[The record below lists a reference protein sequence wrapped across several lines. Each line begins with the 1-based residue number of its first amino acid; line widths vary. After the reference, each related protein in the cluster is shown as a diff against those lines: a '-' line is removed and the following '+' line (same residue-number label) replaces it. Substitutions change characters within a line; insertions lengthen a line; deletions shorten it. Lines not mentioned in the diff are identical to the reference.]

1 MNWFNRGVRA
11 PVIQNLRQQ
20 QSIAQQAKF
29 IREEP
34 SEGEA
39 TPVPMPD
46 LSFDNLTD
54 TMKTLFRKLYADI
67 LSHGELGPGSSR
79 EDNGKSGQNYVKILG
94 FIKQNTTR
102 LCEENARVQGI
113 KSDSDGAK
121 LNDRALA
128 SFTLHHLENL
138 DRQNSCKKYNA
149 IETLRGFLLPEKK
162 MQEQDDEGYW
172 SEINKDVCYEPVI
185 QDNYAFNSTV
195 KAYRFD
201 DMQQIS
207 PALKENYMALYEN
220 INSLLNQGGHPG
232 NFIAEVMKFNRSNED
247 AIAFN
252 IQQQHGEF
260 PVSAKDAVI
269 YDVSLNILK
278 EIATQRGDSQIQKYL
293 GEAQKRKINSMTIQ
307 ESVDGYQPRALGS
320 IAPQE
325 LDSGLG
331 YYELESKDSRN
342 HEARMIFDP
351 NVKPELIKEGFSIT
365 VLDLYQALIDAR
377 YFDFK
382 DTYSR
387 IKIQGKS
394 PQGQEILD
402 KISYIDSAMND
413 YAQALGIQSNFTF
426 GSQAECLIN
435 EEPYRIATPQYMA
448 EGPVIKVSDLQS
460 ASVQNIS
467 SPNIMGRKNA
477 SIDQSPVAE
486 MPLEEVKFW
495 KSELSTKK
503 MINSGNP
510 SMLTAIQTLENVI
523 QSRVDSHANHNPALL
538 LTVNQ
543 AYSQLRGGDLN
554 SSPEAKMTI
563 NTLAE
568 EIKMNYNRMFS
579 FLGLNSAFQTGTSIE
594 DKQISL
600 KQRKIV

>member
-1 MNWFNRGVRA
+1 MNWFKGVRVT
-11 PVIQNLRQQ
+11 VIQELRQQ
-20 QSIAQQAKF
+20 QSLAQQAKF

-34 SEGEA
+34 LEGGA
-39 TPVPMPD
+39 PTAPMPD

-54 TMKTLFRKLYADI
+54 TMKTLFRKLYAEI
-67 LSHGELGPGSSR
+67 LSHDELGPGSSR
-79 EDNGKSGQNYVKILG
+79 EDNGKAGQNYVKILD
-94 FIKQNTTR
+94 FINQNTTR
-102 LCEENARVQGI
+102 LCEEDARVKGI

-138 DRQNSCKKYNA
+138 DSQNNYKKYNA
-149 IETLRGFLLPEKK
+149 RETLRGFLLPEQM
-162 MQEQDDEGYW
+162 MQEKNAERHWVD
-172 SEINKDVCYEPVI
+172 INKDVHYKPVV
-185 QDNYAFNSTV
+185 QNNYGFPSKVNV
-195 KAYRFD
+195 KAYRFN
-201 DMQQIS
+201 DMQQIT

-220 INSLLNQGGHPG
+220 INSLLNQGGHLG

-252 IQQQHGEF
+252 IQQQHGGF
-260 PVSAKDAVI
+260 PVSAKDAVT
-269 YDVSLNILK
+269 YDVSLNILG
-278 EIATQRGDSQIQKYL
+278 EIATQRGDFQIQQYL
-293 GEAQKRKINSMTIQ
+293 GEAQKIKINSMTIQ
-307 ESVDGYQPRALGS
+307 RSIEGYQPRDLGS
-320 IAPQE
+320 IAPQD

-331 YYELESKDSRN
+331 EYDLESKDLRN

-365 VLDLYQALIDAR
+365 VLDLYQALIDER
-377 YFDFK
+377 HFDFK
-382 DTYSR
+382 DIYSR

-394 PQGQEILD
+394 PQGEEILD
-402 KISYIDSAMND
+402 KISCIDSAMND
-413 YAQALGIQSNFTF
+413 YAEALGIQSKFTF
-426 GSQAECLIN
+426 RSRAECLIN
-435 EEPYRIATPQYMA
+435 EEYSIATPQYMA
-448 EGPVIKVSDLQS
+448 EGAVIKVSDLQS
-460 ASVQNIS
+460 TSNIS

-495 KSELSTKK
+495 KSELSTRK

-510 SMLTAIQTLENVI
+510 SMLTAIQALENVI

-538 LTVNQ
+538 LTINQ
-543 AYSQLRGGDLN
+543 AYSQLTRNDLN
-554 SSPEAKMTI
+554 SSPEAKITI

-568 EIKMNYNRMFS
+568 EIKMNYNRMYS
-579 FLGLNSAFQTGTSIE
+579 FLRLSSAFQTGTSIE
-594 DKQISL
+594 DQQISL

>member
-1 MNWFNRGVRA
+1 MNWFKRVQA

-20 QSIAQQAKF
+20 QSLAQQANF

-34 SEGEA
+34 VEGQA
-39 TPVPMPD
+39 SPALIPD
-46 LSFDNLTD
+46 FGFDNLTN
-54 TMKTLFRKLYADI
+54 TMKTLFRQLYTEI
-67 LSHGELGPGSSR
+67 ISHGPLGEGSSR
-79 EDNGKSGQNYVKILG
+79 EDNGKSGQNYVKILD
-94 FIKQNTTR
+94 FINQNTTR

-113 KSDSDGAK
+113 KSDSDEAK
-121 LNDRALA
+121 LNDRTLA
-128 SFTLHHLENL
+128 SFTLYHLENL
-138 DRQNSCKKYNA
+138 DSQNNYKKHNA
-149 IETLRGFLLPEKK
+149 IETLCGFLLPEKK
-162 MQEQDDEGYW
+162 MQEQNAEGHRV
-172 SEINKDVCYEPVI
+172 EINKDVHYEPVV
-185 QDNYAFNSTV
+185 QDNYGFRSNV
-195 KAYRFD
+195 KAYRFN

-220 INSLLNQGGHPG
+220 INSLVNQGGHLG

-252 IQQQHGEF
+252 IQQQYGEF
-260 PVSAKDAVI
+260 PVSAKDAVT
-269 YDVSLNILK
+269 YDVSLSILR

-293 GEAQKRKINSMTIQ
+293 GEAQKIKINSMTIQ

-320 IAPQE
+320 IAPQD

-331 YYELESKDSRN
+331 AYELESKDSRN

-351 NVKPELIKEGFSIT
+351 NVKPQLIKEGFSIT
-365 VLDLYQALIDAR
+365 VLDLYQALIDER
-377 YFDFK
+377 HFDFK
-382 DTYSR
+382 DIYSR

-394 PQGQEILD
+394 PQGEEILD
-402 KISYIDSAMND
+402 KIYYIDSAMND
-413 YAQALGIQSNFTF
+413 YAEALGIQSNFTF
-426 GSQAECLIN
+426 GSQAEYLITQ
-435 EEPYRIATPQYMA
+435 EPYKIATPQYMA
-448 EGPVIKVSDLQS
+448 ERPVIKVSDLQS
-460 ASVQNIS
+460 TSNIS

-510 SMLTAIQTLENVI
+510 SMVTAIQTLENVI
-523 QSRVDSHANHNPALL
+523 QSRVDSHANDNPALL

-543 AYSQLRGGDLN
+543 AYSQLTGNDLN
-554 SSPEAKMTI
+554 SNPEAKITI
-563 NTLAE
+563 NTLVE

-579 FLGLNSAFQTGTSIE
+579 FLGLNSGFQTGTSIE